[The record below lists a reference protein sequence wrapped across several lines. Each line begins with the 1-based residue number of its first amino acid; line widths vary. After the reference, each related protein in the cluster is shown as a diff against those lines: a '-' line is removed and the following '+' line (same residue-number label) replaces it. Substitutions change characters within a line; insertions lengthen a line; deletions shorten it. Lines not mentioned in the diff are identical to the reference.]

1 METDLTLLV
10 LGSIVIAALV
20 TLVGYWLTAMAF
32 ADRID
37 HALISP
43 LERSRR
49 NRLRQLSTTYRWF
62 EPMVDSLAEFDG
74 TNFPKTGPKLQQSLE
89 LLDPSTPWKADEF
102 VAVKQLESVLVFVPS
117 LAIAWLL
124 LDDWV
129 AVFPA
134 LLIAG
139 LTPWVVVRGVHK
151 RAKQYLRQYKARLP
165 YVVDLMALMLESGDI
180 FRETMLKAAHENVGH
195 PLGQEFHRVSEMIG
209 RGERQ
214 ADALRTM
221 ARRLEDPDVGELVF
235 TINTAVERGTELR
248 EAMRDMAE
256 QMRIRRIQYL
266 ERAAEEAKV
275 HITWPALLVMVAC
288 LLIVAAPLVLQAV
301 AGN

>member
-1 METDLTLLV
+1 METDLLLLI
-10 LGSIVIAALV
+10 LGSIVVALLV
-20 TLVGYWLTAMAF
+20 TLVSYWLASMAY
-32 ADRID
+32 AERLD
-37 HALISP
+37 HRHSP

-49 NRLRQLSTTYRWF
+49 VRLRELSTTWRLF
-62 EPMVDSLAEFDG
+62 EPMVDSLAEFDAI
-74 TNFPKTGPKLQQSLE
+74 NFPKAGPKLQQSLE

-102 VAVKQLESVLVFVPS
+102 IAVKQLESVLVFVPS

-134 LLIAG
+134 LLIAL
-139 LTPWVVVRGVHK
+139 LTPFVIVRGVHK
-151 RAKQYLRQYKARLP
+151 RARQYLKRYKSRLP

-180 FRETMLKAAHENVGH
+180 FRETMLKAAHENRNH
-195 PLGQEFHRVSEMIG
+195 PLGVEFSRVSEMIG

-221 ARRLEDPDVGELVF
+221 SRRLEDPDVGELVF

-288 LLIVAAPLVLQAV
+288 LMIVAAPLLLQAV
-301 AGN
+301 AGQ

>member
-1 METDLTLLV
+1 METDLLLLI
-10 LGSIVIAALV
+10 LGSIVVALLV
-20 TLVGYWLTAMAF
+20 TLVSYWLASMAY
-32 ADRID
+32 AERLD
-37 HALISP
+37 HRHSP

-49 NRLRQLSTTYRWF
+49 VRLRELSTTWRLF
-62 EPMVDSLAEFDG
+62 EPMVDSLAEFDAI
-74 TNFPKTGPKLQQSLE
+74 NFPKAGPKLQQSLE

-102 VAVKQLESVLVFVPS
+102 IAVKQLESVLVFVPS

-134 LLIAG
+134 LLIAA
-139 LTPWVVVRGVHK
+139 LTPFVIVRGVHK
-151 RAKQYLRQYKARLP
+151 RARQYLKRYKSRLP

-180 FRETMLKAAHENVGH
+180 FRETMLKAAHENRNH
-195 PLGQEFHRVSEMIG
+195 PLGVEFSRVSEMIG

-221 ARRLEDPDVGELVF
+221 SRRLEDPDVGELVF

-288 LLIVAAPLVLQAV
+288 LMIVAAPLLLQAV
-301 AGN
+301 AGQ